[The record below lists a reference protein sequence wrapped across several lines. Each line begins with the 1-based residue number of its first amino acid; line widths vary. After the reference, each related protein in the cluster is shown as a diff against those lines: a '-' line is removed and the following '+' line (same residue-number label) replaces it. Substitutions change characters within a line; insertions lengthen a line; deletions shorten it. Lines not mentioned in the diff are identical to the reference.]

1 MHYGPV
7 RVKLKSSLILVV
19 YLCILVEIVAIPVKN
34 RDGRNTMKTMKV
46 GSREAGE
53 CCAEGGR
60 L

>member
-34 RDGRNTMKTMKV
+34 RDSMM
-46 GSREAGE
+46 SLREKII
-53 CCAEGGR
+53 
-60 L
+60 